1 MKNTTGVS
9 AYRWIMGTSA
19 SLAVVLVLSG
29 MAFAQTEASRG
40 NPCART
46 ERLLTPED
54 RQAIGD
60 RVMARMQERLGL
72 TEEQAKEIRGIL
84 GAQRERARADA
95 QKLCEARL
103 EMRQLFGRQDADPA
117 ALNDTTER
125 VKTLQGALLDRRVET
140 YLAVRSKLTA
150 AQWEQ
155 WRALRHK
162 HGHAFRGRGLAS

>member
-1 MKNTTGVS
+1 MQNKLGFRTCRWVVSLGVS
-9 AYRWIMGTSA
+9 M
-19 SLAVVLVLSG
+19 AVALGSIG
-29 MAFAQTEASRG
+29 AEAAQSEASRG
-40 NPCART
+40 NPCARA

-84 GAQRERARADA
+84 GAQRELARADA

-117 ALNDTTER
+117 ALKDTTER

-140 YLAVRSKLTA
+140 YLALRSKLTA
-150 AQWEQ
+150 EQWDQ

-162 HGHAFRGRGLAS
+162 RGHGFRGRGLAS